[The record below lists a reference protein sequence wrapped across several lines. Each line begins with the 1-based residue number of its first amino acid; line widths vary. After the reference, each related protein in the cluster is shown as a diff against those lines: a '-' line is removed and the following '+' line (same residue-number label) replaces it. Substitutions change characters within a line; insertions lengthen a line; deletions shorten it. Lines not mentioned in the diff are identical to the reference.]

1 MHHRTL
7 IEKQERDQAMR
18 SRGKRGSGLIEAI
31 LAATILVPIALFLLD
46 LTVMI
51 IANSMNDTAAKNAA
65 RAAANQ
71 PNGGAAHAA
80 ATKALASFQ
89 ASSIV
94 KSLAISEFDY
104 PAKGVGSVTVVTV
117 MEVKLPVPVPGF
129 TGYTFKAGDVEP
141 IVGTE
146 IQQ

>member
-1 MHHRTL
+1 MKNR
-7 IEKQERDQAMR
+7 A
-18 SRGKRGSGLIEAI
+18 KRGSGLIEAI

-71 PNGGAAHAA
+71 PNGTAAYKAA
-80 ATKALASFQ
+80 EKALASFQ
-89 ASSIV
+89 ASTIV
-94 KSLAISEFDY
+94 KSLALSEFDY
-104 PAKGVGSVTVVTV
+104 PAKGVGSVSVVTV

-129 TGYTFKAGDVEP
+129 AGYTFKAGDVEP
-141 IVGTE
+141 IVGST
-146 IQQ
+146 ITQ

>member
-1 MHHRTL
+1 MHHNSN
-7 IEKQERDQAMR
+7 KSR
-18 SRGKRGSGLIEAI
+18 SRRGSGLIEAI
-31 LAATILVPIALFLLD
+31 LAATVLVPIALFLLD

-71 PNGGAAHAA
+71 PEGGAAHAA
-80 ATKALASFQ
+80 AVKALATFQ

-94 KSLAISEFDY
+94 KSLTISEFDY
-104 PAKGVGSVTVVTV
+104 PAQGVGSVSVVTV

-129 TGYTFKAGDVEP
+129 SGYTFKAGDVEP
-141 IVGTE
+141 IVGST
-146 IQQ
+146 IAQ